1 MSVSIPDGYVTRPAA
16 SKVYNRSKRALER
29 DLDDAY
35 TANDEDVLAA
45 FQLVTNDDSKRGARE
60 VTTELVEKLKKDGMN
75 PVWCVDEVWLESTYG
90 RKGETKPEQPQ
101 ELRPHFAKKPTNAKH
116 DRGGGTKP
124 EARGTDGEEDHS
136 DADSSYLPDDILFL
150 KERIRTLEREKMEE
164 IERHERRETK
174 LFQQLEVKDKQI
186 SAWDELSQGLTKAL
200 ATGQLMPTAI
210 SSPASAGSSSQDST
224 AADNKREQTRTVV
237 VAESHNPAAAG
248 VQAASG
254 KKTEK
259 GTGRKTRPRRLKAK
273 AQPKKKRPTQGKEKS
288 PEKKTKKRSWLR
300 TPITELLSRR

>member
-1 MSVSIPDGYVTRPAA
+1 MPVRIPDGYVTRPAA

-45 FQLVTNDDSKRGARE
+45 FQLVTNDDTKRGARE

-90 RKGETKPEQPQ
+90 RKGETKPELPQ
-101 ELRPHFAKKPTNAKH
+101 EPRPHFAKKPTNAKH

-136 DADSSYLPDDILFL
+136 DADSSYLPDDIVFL
-150 KERIRTLEREKMEE
+150 KERIRTLEHEKTEE

-200 ATGQLMPTAI
+200 ATGQLMPTALP
-210 SSPASAGSSSQDST
+210 SPASARRSSQHST
-224 AADNKREQTRTVV
+224 AAESKREQTRTVV
-237 VAESHNPAAAG
+237 VAESPEPAAAG
-248 VQAASG
+248 VHVASA

-259 GTGRKTRPRRLKAK
+259 GTGRKTRPRKPKAK
-273 AQPKKKRPTQGKEKS
+273 TQPKKKQPTQETEKT
-288 PEKKTKKRSWLR
+288 EAKKKKRSWLR
-300 TPITELLSRR
+300 TPITKLLSRR